1 MYTYSIYHNQKVR
14 NMNKTATTLLSLLI
28 TVLLMF
34 AQVALA
40 AEEESYFMKTE
51 LQLHIDSDREP
62 YVGEGIY
69 TVTLEHFSEWKYGDN
84 FFFVDAEGQSN
95 YSMDTETFYYE
106 IAPRLSID
114 RIMGSKVTPLDV
126 VGETYFT
133 VQYNDGGEDFIKPVW
148 LSGVSFDF
156 NFQPNYGFSN
166 LSIMVRHE
174 ETQDTAYQI
183 TLVWGQPFQLFGQQ
197 FSFQG
202 FADYWQND
210 ECEVFLAE
218 PQLRYHLSSLF
229 GNDSLM
235 STADIG
241 TEIEL
246 SHDFFGEDADWQ
258 VNPTLFFAFS
268 F

>member
-1 MYTYSIYHNQKVR
+1 
-14 NMNKTATTLLSLLI
+14 MNKTVTIVLCLSVML
-28 TVLLMF
+28 LLMC
-34 AQVALA
+34 AQSTLA
-40 AEEESYFMKTE
+40 TEVESYFMKTE
-51 LQLHIDSDREP
+51 LQLHIDYDREP

-69 TVTLEHFSEWKYGDN
+69 TATLEHFSEWKYGDN

-95 YSMDTETFYYE
+95 YSTDTETIYYE

-114 RIMGSKVTPLDV
+114 RILGTKVMPLDSL
-126 VGETYFT
+126 GETYFT
-133 VQYNDGGEDFIKPVW
+133 VQYNDGGESFINPVW

-183 TLVWGQPFQLFGQQ
+183 TLVWGQPFSLFGQQ
-197 FSFQG
+197 FSTQG
-202 FADYWQND
+202 FADYWKND
-210 ECEVFLAE
+210 ECEVFLSE
-218 PQLRYHLSSLF
+218 PQLRYHLSNLF
-229 GNDSLM
+229 GPDTLM
-235 STADIG
+235 ATSVIG
-241 TEIEL
+241 TEIEI
-246 SHDFFGEDADWQ
+246 SHDFFSEDADWQ

>member
-1 MYTYSIYHNQKVR
+1 V
-14 NMNKTATTLLSLLI
+14 NKTATILLSLLV
-28 TVLLMF
+28 TLLLIC
-34 AQVALA
+34 AQSALA
-40 AEEESYFMKTE
+40 EETENYFMSTE
-51 LQLHIDSDREP
+51 LQLHLDFDREP

-84 FFFVDAEGQSN
+84 YFFVDAEGQSN
-95 YSMDTETFYYE
+95 YSMDTETIYYE

-114 RIMGSKVTPLDV
+114 RILGSKVISLDNL
-126 VGETYFT
+126 GETYLT
-133 VQYNDGGEDFIKPVW
+133 VQYNRGGEDYINPVW
-148 LSGVSFDF
+148 LSGVSVDF

-166 LSIMVRHE
+166 LSIMVRNE

-197 FSFQG
+197 FAFNG

-210 ECEVFLAE
+210 ECEVFLTE
-218 PQLRYHLSSLF
+218 PQLRYNLSSLF
-229 GNDSLM
+229 GSDSLM
-235 STADIG
+235 STSVIG
-241 TEIEL
+241 TEIEI
-246 SHDFFGEDADWQ
+246 SHDFFSEDADWQ